1 MTFNAREIAK
11 FLADGHACAD
21 LIKDAFVEDMTEAL
35 EAAYAAGQEQMR
47 EKAAQCA
54 LRHAGWARISDTQI
68 MAANL
73 MQEIRS
79 IALSTPEA

>member
-1 MTFNAREIAK
+1 MTAQEIAERIA
-11 FLADGHACAD
+11 FNYLREGGTLSELIERAILDGER
-21 LIKDAFVEDMTEAL
+21 L
-35 EAAYAAGQEQMR
+35 GQEQMR